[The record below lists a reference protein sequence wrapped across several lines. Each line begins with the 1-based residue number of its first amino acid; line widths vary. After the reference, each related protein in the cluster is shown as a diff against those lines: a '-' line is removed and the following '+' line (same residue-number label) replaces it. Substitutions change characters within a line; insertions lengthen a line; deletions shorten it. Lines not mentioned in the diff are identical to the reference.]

1 MDSKSFR
8 RHAVGVLAGM
18 VAWGALAIAVKAQ
31 PAEEFEARREAVRR
45 LLSPRGVAVFKAAQR
60 SGESYGCPFRQESN
74 FYYLTGI
81 DQPGAVLILSKRG
94 LPIAGQER
102 PVKEVVFLER
112 MAGGGELTAEQATS
126 RLLIDVARPLHDF
139 YGAFAEALTRA
150 DTLYFK
156 APRLRLEEPIT
167 KELELI
173 EAARLRQYPVVV
185 SNPASLLAGLRVI
198 KSQAEVELIRKAAQL
213 TCAAQVEAI
222 KSVEPGMWE
231 YEVAALVEYVF
242 RRGDGDGSA
251 FAPIIG
257 SGPNS
262 CRIHYSENKRQME
275 AGDLLVV
282 DIGAS
287 YRHYCAD
294 LTRTMPVSGTFSE
307 RQRAVYE
314 LVLKA
319 QTEAIALVKPG
330 VKISEVHDKA
340 AQVIGQGL
348 VQLGLI
354 SRPGEYAK
362 YFVHGTSHQLGLDV
376 HDVGEVTVLQP
387 GMVITVEPGIYIPEE
402 NLGVRIEDD
411 VLVTAQGHEVLSSA
425 APKTV
430 AEIEAL
436 MREVGIGNMK

>member
-1 MDSKSFR
+1 MDGKSL
-8 RHAVGVLAGM
+8 RHR
-18 VAWGALAIAVKAQ
+18 ALAALVWTAAWCVVATAAKAQ
-31 PAEEFEARREAVRR
+31 PAEEYEARREAVRK
-45 LLSPRGVAVFKAAQR
+45 LLSPRGVAVFKAQER
-60 SGESYGCPFRQESN
+60 SAESYGCPFRQESN

-81 DQPGAVLILSKRG
+81 NQPGAVLVLSRRG
-94 LPIAGQER
+94 LPIVGQER
-102 PVKEVVFLER
+102 PAKEVIFLER
-112 MAGGGELTAEQATS
+112 PTGGEELTPEQPTS
-126 RLLIDVARPLHDF
+126 ELLIDVARPLHEF
-139 YGAFAEALTRA
+139 YGVFAEALTRA
-150 DTLYFK
+150 DTLYFR
-156 APRLRLEEPIT
+156 APRLRLEEPLT

-173 EAARLRQYPVVV
+173 EAARLRHYPVVV
-185 SNPASLLAGLRVI
+185 SNPTGLLAGLRVI

-213 TCAAQVEAI
+213 TCAAQVEAA

-231 YEVAALVEYVF
+231 YEVAALVEYLF

-294 LTRTMPVSGTFSE
+294 VTRTMPVSGTFSE

-314 LVLKA
+314 IVLKA
-319 QTEAIALVKPG
+319 QTEAIAIVKPG
-330 VKISEVHDKA
+330 VRMSDVHEKA

-354 SRPGEYAK
+354 SRPGEYGK

-376 HDVGEVTVLQP
+376 HDVGEAAVLQP

-411 VLVTAQGHEVLSSA
+411 VLVTVQGHEVLSAA

-430 AEIEAL
+430 AEVEAL
-436 MREVGIGNMK
+436 MCEVGIGNMK